1 MKRISLIIALIFV
14 IAFAKESF
22 AVSGWQFGLN
32 IPIGAS
38 FGFYKVR
45 FSSDAP
51 QDYKDTYAKRDTSVG
66 FDSGLTVQ
74 AGYFVGDGDKGI
86 SLLLDL
92 GYSHDTFAIKGS
104 STKESYTFE
113 SMQIGILPKFH
124 KENYAVGFGIGIK
137 IPFQLTH
144 SASVGNSSTIS
155 KYNIEQMNNLFKD
168 LVITYI
174 KFSFDYS
181 FYVFDK
187 VAVLF
192 GGYIGADFNLDLRGA
207 EKRYV
212 ENRNLSSFD
221 IGFQLGLK
229 IGEGL

>member
-1 MKRISLIIALIFV
+1 MKRISLIIALIFS

-22 AVSGWQFGLN
+22 AISGWQFGVN

-51 QDYKDTYAKRDTSVG
+51 QDYKDSYAKRNSSVG

-74 AGYFVGDGDKGI
+74 AGYLVADGDKGI

-104 STKESYTFE
+104 GTKESYTFE

-124 KENYAVGFGIGIK
+124 KGNYATGFGIGIK
-137 IPFQLTH
+137 VPFQLIHT
-144 SASVGNSSTIS
+144 AEGENNTAIS

-168 LVITYI
+168 LLITYI

-192 GGYIGADFNLDLRGA
+192 GAYIGVDFNLDLRGA

-221 IGFQLGLK
+221 IGLQLGLK

>member
-1 MKRISLIIALIFV
+1 MIASCLRSEHRDQKRFHSAAERLEHAL
-14 IAFAKESF
+14 
-22 AVSGWQFGLN
+22 
-32 IPIGAS
+32 
-38 FGFYKVR
+38 
-45 FSSDAP
+45 
-51 QDYKDTYAKRDTSVG
+51 KRDV
-66 FDSGLTVQ
+66 DSGKNKAERDYPHGAYAQPLGLSGQPEQRGERICKDFKHEESCQHNCKRVYKTVFYSVLYPV
-74 AGYFVGDGDKGI
+74 AVAHAMAEGDYRCDRVSQSKGGKKDELLNFIVQPVCGD
-86 SLLLDL
+86 DVFPD
-92 GYSHDTFAIKGS
+92 SH
-104 STKESYTFE
+104 
-113 SMQIGILPKFH
+113 
-124 KENYAVGFGIGIK
+124 
-137 IPFQLTH
+137 
-144 SASVGNSSTIS
+144 